1 MWLSDL
7 RLILPDQVIERGSIR
22 IEDGLIAEIVAGP
35 APWTD
40 LSLLGLTAMPG
51 IVDMHGDM
59 LEREIRPRPK
69 AEFPLELAI
78 VELDKRLASSGV
90 TTAFAAISFNW
101 QTDNDLRTEKRAREI
116 ITTLNRMRS
125 KLLVDH
131 YVHVRFEITNPQA
144 GPLLDELLQ
153 AGLVHLVCLNDH
165 TPGQGQY
172 RDVDHYVRTM
182 TEWRRTVV
190 DHAITEADIR
200 REVAERQNRRK
211 QWDIAQ
217 EIATVTHR
225 RQVVLAS
232 HDDDT
237 AAKVEFVANLGV
249 NICEFPVSFEAA
261 QAAKARGLFTA
272 MGAPNALRGVSH
284 SNNLSAVEAVSAG
297 LVDMLAADYH
307 PPSLLQAAFKLERA
321 GILDLPAAIKLVTT
335 NPARAVG
342 LADRGS
348 LGVGQLADI
357 ILLEEGPFL
366 RVRGTL
372 RRGVPIYWTGPG
384 LPC

>member
-165 TPGQGQY
+165 TPGQGQ
-172 RDVDHYVRTM
+172 
-182 TEWRRTVV
+182 
-190 DHAITEADIR
+190 
-200 REVAERQNRRK
+200 
-211 QWDIAQ
+211 
-217 EIATVTHR
+217 
-225 RQVVLAS
+225 
-232 HDDDT
+232 
-237 AAKVEFVANLGV
+237 
-249 NICEFPVSFEAA
+249 
-261 QAAKARGLFTA
+261 
-272 MGAPNALRGVSH
+272 
-284 SNNLSAVEAVSAG
+284 
-297 LVDMLAADYH
+297 
-307 PPSLLQAAFKLERA
+307 
-321 GILDLPAAIKLVTT
+321 
-335 NPARAVG
+335 
-342 LADRGS
+342 
-348 LGVGQLADI
+348 
-357 ILLEEGPFL
+357 
-366 RVRGTL
+366 
-372 RRGVPIYWTGPG
+372 
-384 LPC
+384 